1 MSSQKKTS
9 FSLLF
14 YPSKTKL
21 KKNGEAPVLMK
32 ININGNRIVL
42 NTKRSVIPSA
52 WNSVKGR
59 MGGRTQEAKEFND
72 YIDAIILR
80 TRQKYSELL
89 TQHDVV
95 TPEMLRDAVLGVHTA
110 QARMLLDIFEEHIEN
125 MRRLIGKETTKA
137 TCQKYGTCKAHLQKF
152 LKVEY
157 RASDI
162 PVKSV
167 DYYFVDKFG
176 LYLKTTAGCA
186 TNTSIKFLQNF
197 KKIILLCMRNGW
209 LQKDPFAN
217 INLSLKEVDRPY
229 LNKEE
234 LTRLEEFSTPI
245 DRLNRVRDF
254 FVFSCYTGLAYADV
268 KKLKRSEIERSEDR
282 WWIRTKR
289 QKTGG
294 MTNVPLLQKPVQI
307 LLKYSDFEFLQD
319 DDPVLPMLSNQK
331 MNAYLKEL
339 ADLCG
344 ITKPLSFHTA
354 RHTFATTVTMMNGVP
369 MESVSKMLGH
379 KNLKSTQHY
388 ARIVDQKVGRDM
400 EQLALILDGKLKQTA
415 G

>member
-1 MSSQKKTS
+1 
-9 FSLLF
+9 
-14 YPSKTKL
+14 
-21 KKNGEAPVLMK
+21 
-32 ININGNRIVL
+32 
-42 NTKRSVIPSA
+42 
-52 WNSVKGR
+52 
-59 MGGRTQEAKEFND
+59 
-72 YIDAIILR
+72 
-80 TRQKYSELL
+80 
-89 TQHDVV
+89 
-95 TPEMLRDAVLGVHTA
+95 MLRDAVLGVHTA

-125 MRRLIGKETTKA
+125 MRKLIEKETTKA

-186 TNTSIKFLQNF
+186 TNTAIKFLQNF

-282 WWIRTKR
+282 WW
-289 QKTGG
+289 
-294 MTNVPLLQKPVQI
+294 N
-307 LLKYSDFEFLQD
+307 
-319 DDPVLPMLSNQK
+319 
-331 MNAYLKEL
+331 
-339 ADLCG
+339 
-344 ITKPLSFHTA
+344 
-354 RHTFATTVTMMNGVP
+354 
-369 MESVSKMLGH
+369 
-379 KNLKSTQHY
+379 
-388 ARIVDQKVGRDM
+388 RIS
-400 EQLALILDGKLKQTA
+400 
-415 G
+415 

>member
-42 NTKRSVIPSA
+42 NTKRSVNPTA

-89 TQHDVV
+89 TQHD
-95 TPEMLRDAVLGVHTA
+95 
-110 QARMLLDIFEEHIEN
+110 
-125 MRRLIGKETTKA
+125 
-137 TCQKYGTCKAHLQKF
+137 
-152 LKVEY
+152 
-157 RASDI
+157 
-162 PVKSV
+162 
-167 DYYFVDKFG
+167 
-176 LYLKTTAGCA
+176 
-186 TNTSIKFLQNF
+186 
-197 KKIILLCMRNGW
+197 GW
-209 LQKDPFAN
+209 
-217 INLSLKEVDRPY
+217 R
-229 LNKEE
+229 
-234 LTRLEEFSTPI
+234 
-245 DRLNRVRDF
+245 
-254 FVFSCYTGLAYADV
+254 
-268 KKLKRSEIERSEDR
+268 
-282 WWIRTKR
+282 IRTKR

-388 ARIVDQKVGRDM
+388 ARIVNQKVGQDM
-400 EQLALILDGKLKQTA
+400 AALAQKLNASKKFSY
-415 G
+415 